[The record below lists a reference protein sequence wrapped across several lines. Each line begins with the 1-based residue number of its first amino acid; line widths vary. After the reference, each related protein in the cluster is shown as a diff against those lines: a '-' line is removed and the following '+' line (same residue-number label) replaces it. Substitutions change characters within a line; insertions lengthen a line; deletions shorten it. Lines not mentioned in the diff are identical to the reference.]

1 MARNR
6 VEVFPAMPPKLLAGR
21 YRLQLDQEMTEE
33 GGGNPLGDV
42 AGETRHL
49 EVTAPRVAMPGTELF
64 STYPPPNAA
73 GPFSTRLPQVA
84 LRRRTLPWERAMP
97 EAPGPPP
104 GPHPNP
110 WLALVVVT
118 ADEATFL
125 TGLKAPDAFTPAA
138 AQALGVVDDGSR
150 ADAIELTRT
159 AVHQVFPNKEELAL
173 LAHVR
178 KVDVFDSELA
188 GNDDDGWVAVL
199 LSNRLPRPGLAYR
212 ACLISLEGQFAALPD
227 AQDAVED
234 RPGKATVY
242 EHLSAE
248 TLAAARFSATG
259 NPVPLGATNQPA
271 VAPAGLLGGAAA
283 SDAWVQVAGGASAGS
298 AGAPVSAADIGVATF
313 ATGFVGAAL
322 DLAVLEPGVPR
333 FRFPVLASWEFIC
346 EGSGDFES
354 LMRNLDVGLLGTL
367 PAAPAAGDPPPAGPD
382 PTVLET
388 GHLEIDHR
396 RRRGV
401 SGRAWYRG
409 PLTPR
414 EVARRPATVPFLA
427 ADQARRVATDGLE
440 DLSEAAAFE
449 IGRMLALASPRFV
462 AALRAW
468 ARDGFA
474 VRKTR
479 RRLRDLGLT
488 RVEGLELAS
497 SFAGLD
503 LLTRLGADGAAVL
516 GPQVPVVDLG
526 PMADLAQ
533 SVDPVSL
540 AAGLGLD
547 VEFVDDVLADRPTT
561 VGLRQVPTAPVVTD
575 PDALARDPALLG
587 HLAGALDSTV
597 RRLVADAG
605 IDDPRDR
612 EGEEDR

>member
-1 MARNR
+1 MAQNR
-6 VEVFPAMPPKLLAGR
+6 VEVFPAMVPPLVAGR
-21 YRLQLDQEMTEE
+21 YQVHLDQLMAAV
-33 GGGNPLGDV
+33 GGSNPLGDV
-42 AGETRHL
+42 AAEARHV

-97 EAPGPPP
+97 PPSE
-104 GPHPNP
+104 GATLNP

-125 TGLKAPDAFTPAA
+125 AGVKAPDAFTPAV
-138 AQALGVVDDGSR
+138 AQALDIVDDGSR

-159 AVHQVFPNKEELAL
+159 AVHQVFPRKDELHL

-178 KVDVFDSELA
+178 KVDVNDSELA

-199 LSNRLPRPGLAYR
+199 LSNRLPQPGLAYR
-212 ACLISLEGQFAALPD
+212 ACVVSLEGQFDALADP
-227 AQDAVED
+227 QPAVDD
-234 RPGKATVY
+234 RPSKATVY
-242 EHLSAE
+242 ANVPAE
-248 TLAAARFSATG
+248 VLAAAQYQATS
-259 NPVPLGATNQPA
+259 NPVPLAATNQPA
-271 VAPAGLLGGAAA
+271 VAPAGLLGGTRAG
-283 SDAWVQVAGGASAGS
+283 DAWVQVASTSVSSATT
-298 AGAPVSAADIGVATF
+298 PVSAADIGVAAF
-313 ATGFVGAAL
+313 AGGFVSPQL
-322 DLAVLEPGVPR
+322 DLAVLEPAVPR

-367 PAAPAAGDPPPAGPD
+367 PATDEAAATAAPAEDI
-382 PTVLET
+382 TVLET

-396 RRRGV
+396 RRRGN

-414 EVARRPATVPFLA
+414 EVARRPATVPFHA
-427 ADQARRVATDGLE
+427 ADQARRVASDGLE

-449 IGRMLALASPRFV
+449 IGRLLALASPRFV

-468 ARDGFA
+468 ARDGFT
-474 VRKTR
+474 VRTTR
-479 RRLRDLGLT
+479 RRLRDLGLPQAA
-488 RVEGLELAS
+488 EGLELAH

-503 LLTRLGADGAAVL
+503 LLTRLAVDGAAVL

-526 PMADLAQ
+526 PFADLAG
-533 SVDPVSL
+533 SVDPGRL

-547 VEFVDDVLADRPTT
+547 VGFVTDVLTERPTT
-561 VGLRQVPTAPVVTD
+561 VGLRQVPTAPLV
-575 PDALARDPALLG
+575 ANAEELADNPALLG
-587 HLAGALDSTV
+587 HLAGALDAGM
-597 RRLVADAG
+597 RRLVEDAG
-605 IDDPRDR
+605 L
-612 EGEEDR
+612 EEEDGEGNR

>member
-1 MARNR
+1 MAQNR
-6 VEVFPAMPPKLLAGR
+6 VEVYPEMPPRLVAGR
-21 YRLQLDQEMTEE
+21 YQVHIGQEMDAV
-33 GGGNPLGDV
+33 GGTNPLGDV
-42 AGETRHL
+42 AAEVRHI
-49 EVTAPRVAMPGTELF
+49 EVTAPRVALPGTELF

-97 EAPGPPP
+97 PPTDDAATV
-104 GPHPNP
+104 NP

-125 TGLKAPDAFTPAA
+125 AGVKAPDAFTPAA
-138 AQALGVVDDGSR
+138 AQALGIVDDGSR
-150 ADAIELTRT
+150 ADAIEVTRT
-159 AVHQVFPNKEELAL
+159 AVHEVFPRKDELHL

-178 KVDVFDSELA
+178 KVDVNDSELA

-199 LSNRLPRPGLAYR
+199 LSNRLPQPGLAYR
-212 ACLISLEGQFAALPD
+212 ACVVSLEGQFDALADP
-227 AQDAVED
+227 QPAVDD
-234 RPGKATVY
+234 RPFKATVY
-242 EHLSAE
+242 ADVSAE
-248 TLAAARFSATG
+248 VLAAAQFSTTS
-259 NPVPLGATNQPA
+259 NPVPLAATSQPA
-271 VAPAGLLGGAAA
+271 VAPAGLLGGAAT
-283 SDAWVQVAGGASAGS
+283 SDAWVQVASTSASSTAT
-298 AGAPVSAADIGVATF
+298 PISAADIGVAAF
-313 ATGFVGAAL
+313 AGGFVSPQL
-322 DLAVLEPGVPR
+322 DLAVLEPAVPR

-354 LMRNLDVGLLGTL
+354 LMQSLHVGLLGTL
-367 PAAPAAGDPPPAGPD
+367 PVTDDAAAAPAPEV
-382 PTVLET
+382 TVLET

-449 IGRMLALASPRFV
+449 IGRLLALASPRFV

-468 ARDGFA
+468 ARDGFT
-474 VRKTR
+474 VRTTR
-479 RRLRDLGLT
+479 RRLRDLGLP
-488 RVEGLELAS
+488 ESAAGLDRAH
-497 SFAGLD
+497 SFAGVG
-503 LLTRLGADGAAVL
+503 LLTQLAADGAAVL

-526 PMADLAQ
+526 PFADLARR
-533 SVDPVSL
+533 VDPVPL

-547 VEFVDDVLADRPTT
+547 VGFVADVLAERPTT
-561 VGLRQVPTAPVVTD
+561 VGLRRVPVAPLVIN
-575 PDALARDPALLG
+575 AEELAGNPALLG
-587 HLAGALDSTV
+587 HLAGALDAGV
-597 RRLVADAG
+597 RRLVEEAG
-605 IDDPRDR
+605 LGEPPEGSEEGDR
-612 EGEEDR
+612 

>member
-1 MARNR
+1 MAQNR
-6 VEVFPAMPPKLLAGR
+6 VEVFPAMPPKLPAGS
-21 YRLQLDQEMTEE
+21 YQLQLDQVMTEE
-33 GGGNPLGDV
+33 GGASPLGDV
-42 AGETRHL
+42 AGATRHL

-84 LRRRTLPWERAMP
+84 LRRRTLPWERTMP
-97 EAPGPPP
+97 PAPGPT
-104 GPHPNP
+104 GGLNP

-125 TGLKAPDAFTPAA
+125 TGLKAPDAFTPGA

-159 AVHQVFPNKEELAL
+159 AVHQVLPNKEELAL
-173 LAHVR
+173 LTHVR
-178 KVDVFDSELA
+178 KVDVADSELA
-188 GNDDDGWVAVL
+188 GNDDDGWVAVC
-199 LSNRLPRPGLAYR
+199 LSNRLPQPGLAYR
-212 ACLISLEGQFAALPD
+212 ACLISLEGQYAALAD
-227 AQDAVED
+227 AQAAVED

-242 EHLSAE
+242 AHLSAE

-259 NPVPLGATNQPA
+259 NPVPLVATNQPA

-283 SDAWVQVAGGASAGS
+283 TDAWVQVAGGAAASVGT
-298 AGAPVSAADIGVATF
+298 PVSAADIGVAAF
-313 ATGFVGAAL
+313 ATGFVAAQL

-346 EGSGDFES
+346 EGAGDFES
-354 LMRNLDVGLLGTL
+354 LMQNLDVGLLGTL
-367 PAAPAAGDPPPAGPD
+367 PAAAAEGDPQPTGPD

-401 SGRAWYRG
+401 AGRAWYRG

-449 IGRMLALASPRFV
+449 IGRLLALASPRFV

-479 RRLRDLGLT
+479 SRMRDLGLT
-488 RVEGLELAS
+488 QVEGVELAHA
-497 SFAGLD
+497 FAGLD

-547 VEFVDDVLADRPTT
+547 VEFVGDVLADRPTT
-561 VGLRQVPTAPVVTD
+561 VGLREVPTAPVVTD
-575 PDALARDPALLG
+575 PALLLRDPALLG
-587 HLAGALDSTV
+587 HLADARDGTV

-605 IDDPRDR
+605 MEDDR
-612 EGEEDR
+612 